1 MAPNNRR
8 KPNKADEPVSSAQ
21 MTAKFN
27 KDLKNLAD
35 RAKKDGSQSKVS
47 EQIRV
52 YVKVALVLTLAAAL
66 ANASYLALSP
76 VYGSIPSS
84 VYHSRV
90 VMGAA
95 FTGWASNIFLNRY
108 LPFDPVTLLPVIA
121 MWIPTIQW
129 AMYQYSSQLTALWG
143 PLATEMAT
151 IFPLITITT
160 ATVATT
166 LEDADLS
173 WLPKQVAEAGPGIG
187 AWLFFKFAE
196 SLTGGFIQTLI
207 GQSFITTRVGLE
219 LFISAHYLIVA
230 PSAWVGLALP
240 SLYHAAMLNVHT
252 MTAPATHGLNM
263 TLQADNWILL
273 DRKESN
279 TGYISV
285 IESLDQGFRVMRC
298 DHSLLGGEWVKVRPT
313 DPRVAEPIY
322 GVFVMLEA
330 VRLINE
336 DPVPDTD
343 AKALVM

>member
-1 MAPNNRR
+1 MPANKR
-8 KPNKADEPVSSAQ
+8 KTTKAEEPASSAA
-21 MTAKFN
+21 MKENFE
-27 KDLKNLAD
+27 KDLKSLANK
-35 RAKKDGSQSKVS
+35 AQKDGSKSSVAGQVR
-47 EQIRV
+47 I
-52 YVKVALVLTLAAAL
+52 YVKVALILTLAAAY

-84 VYHSRV
+84 IYHSKL

-95 FTGWASNIFLNRY
+95 FVGWASNYTLNSL
-108 LPFDPVTLLPVIA
+108 LPFDPSYLLPIIA

-129 AMYQYSSQLTALWG
+129 FLYKYSTQLTAHWG

-160 ATVATT
+160 STVATV

-173 WLPKQVAEAGPGIG
+173 WLPQQVAEAGPGIG
-187 AWLFFKFAE
+187 AWLFYKLAE
-196 SLTGGFIQTLI
+196 SFTGGFIQTLI
-207 GQSFITTRVGLE
+207 GQSFLTTRVGLE
-219 LFISAHYLIVA
+219 LFISAHYLLVA

-240 SLYHAAMLNVHT
+240 SLYHAALMNVHAMMPPATNGLNV
-252 MTAPATHGLNM
+252 

-285 IESLDQGFRVMRC
+285 LESLDQGFRVLRC

-322 GVFVMLEA
+322 SIFVMLEA
-330 VRLINE
+330 VRLIDVPEPIPDNE
-336 DPVPDTD
+336 